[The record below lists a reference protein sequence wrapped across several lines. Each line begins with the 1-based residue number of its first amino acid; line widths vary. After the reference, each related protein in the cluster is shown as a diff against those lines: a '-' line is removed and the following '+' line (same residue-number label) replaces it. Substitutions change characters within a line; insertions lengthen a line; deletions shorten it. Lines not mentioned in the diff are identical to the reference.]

1 MLLILRLSLTCWC
14 SEEDLPSSPK
24 ERKVAI
30 CISESFGPH
39 SKITDSY
46 RNINVHIPSFVFV
59 VLAHFS
65 FPYFSLEASLGKV
78 RKPLNLNQK
87 EMNEIL
93 ITALL
98 FWSRL
103 FQIRF
108 WKTSN
113 LQFFFKTYLCQKQSW
128 FTFFDWLYDSRFEP
142 FSSVASI
149 CGLFRSKLTFVELK
163 FW

>member
-1 MLLILRLSLTCWC
+1 MRYPHLLCEQKMCLKTRATHSQTVTHMLMFLGPPQQSERTKSRDMHQWVIRPPFKNHRFLSKHQC
-14 SEEDLPSSPK
+14 SHPL
-24 ERKVAI
+24 
-30 CISESFGPH
+30 
-39 SKITDSY
+39 
-46 RNINVHIPSFVFV
+46 VFV

-103 FQIRF
+103 FKIRF
-108 WKTSN
+108 WNHPTCSFFQN
-113 LQFFFKTYLCQKQSW
+113 LLMSKAELVYFL
-128 FTFFDWLYDSRFEP
+128 WL
-142 FSSVASI
+142 A
-149 CGLFRSKLTFVELK
+149 L
-163 FW
+163 